1 MRVIVTV
8 LHTHDISVRET
19 EMAGVSVPGAGL
31 DTGSKQIFIPF
42 HPERRLLNFQLGL
55 WGEHRGGLDLFTLL
69 GSFK

>member
-1 MRVIVTV
+1 
-8 LHTHDISVRET
+8 
-19 EMAGVSVPGAGL
+19 MAGVSVPGAGL